1 MPRLTLSS
9 NLKSRKQLKQTS
21 SAFVECEPE
30 KRNEKVNFGERLMS
44 VCARDRGAILFG
56 LLSSISGVR
65 RTKGSKTSRV
75 LQREHITLPFI
86 KGR

>member
-1 MPRLTLSS
+1 MPKLTLSS

-21 SAFVECEPE
+21 SAVVECEPE

-56 LLSSISGVR
+56 LLYKRSAPHQRVKDQQGVTAR
-65 RTKGSKTSRV
+65 AHHPS
-75 LQREHITLPFI
+75 LY
-86 KGR
+86 